1 MRGRWLM
8 CVVLLLGSY
17 LAPAGAS
24 ARMFGR
30 VAFEPCELSRPRG
43 VERIRAEC
51 ARFDVPEDPGRPQ
64 GRKLRLRVALLP
76 ARVGEAEPDPVV
88 LLAGGPGQSAVDAY
102 ISAQAALEPLRA
114 RRHVLL
120 VDQRGTGESNRLGC
134 EDKELGSAESLAPEA
149 MREAARRCLADTRA
163 IADPR
168 FYTTGDYLRDLEAVR
183 QALGMRTVNLIGASY
198 GTRVALDYLRRHPQV
213 VRSVVLDSVV
223 PPELPLL
230 REHAQNLDD
239 GLRNIF
245 AACLQSDACRDRFG
259 DPGATLARLSAQL
272 AKRPARVDVVDPFDF
287 SHRSEQLGAYLLAT
301 IVRLYAYQPESA
313 ALLPL
318 LLDEAEQ
325 GRLQPLMA
333 QGLLLLDQLEG
344 QMAHGMELSVVCSE
358 DAPWL
363 GADEADDGATLLGN
377 ALIEGVR
384 AQCGVWPRGEVP
396 EDFKQPVRSDQPVL
410 ILSGEYDPVTPPR
423 YGEQVAR
430 TLNNSRHIVAPGQG
444 HTVMIRGCLPRL
456 IRDFVEDLQPQG
468 LDTACVDSMGAW
480 PAFLGYGGFAP

>member
-1 MRGRWLM
+1 MRELRLI
-8 CVVLLLGSY
+8 CVVLLLGASM
-17 LAPAGAS
+17 APAEVSG
-24 ARMFGR
+24 RMFGR
-30 VAFEPCELSRPRG
+30 IAFEPCELSRPRG

-51 ARFDVPEDPGRPQ
+51 ARFAVAEDADRPQ
-64 GRKLRLRVALLP
+64 GRQLQLRVALLP
-76 ARVGEAEPDPVV
+76 ARVSDAQPDPVV
-88 LLAGGPGQSAVDAY
+88 LLAGGPGQSAVEAY
-102 ISAQAALEPLRA
+102 VSAQAALEPLRA
-114 RRHVLL
+114 RRHILL

-134 EDKELGSAESLAPEA
+134 EDKELGSAESLTAAA
-149 MREAARRCLADTRA
+149 MRDAARRCLAQTSA

-183 QALGMRTVNLIGASY
+183 EALGVRTVNLIGASY
-198 GTRVALDYLRRHPQV
+198 GTRVALDYLRRHAQV

-230 REHAQNLDD
+230 QEHAKNLDR

-245 AACLQSDACRDRFG
+245 DACLRNDACRDRFG
-259 DPGATLARLSAQL
+259 DPQATLLRLSARL
-272 AKRPARVDVVDPFDF
+272 ARRPAPVEVVDPFDF
-287 SHRSEQLGAYLLAT
+287 SPRSEQLGAYLLAT

-318 LLDEAEQ
+318 LLDEALE
-325 GRLQPLMA
+325 GRPQPLMA

-344 QMAHGMELSVVCSE
+344 QMAHGMELSVVCTE

-363 GADEADDGATLLGN
+363 HVDESDRGTLLGS

-384 AQCGVWPRGEVP
+384 AQCEVWPRGEVP
-396 EDFKQPVRSDQPVL
+396 ADFKQPVKSDKPVL

-430 TLNNSRHIVAPGQG
+430 TLPNSRHVVAPGQG

-456 IRDFVEDLQPQG
+456 IRDFVEDLQPSA
-468 LDTACVDSMGAW
+468 LDTACVQTMGAW
-480 PAFLGYGGFAP
+480 PAFLGYGGSAP